1 MHLAS
6 QNKTNDWTMEE
17 LDYVLKGLKTNKSR
31 DALGYLNEL
40 FKPNVIGSDL
50 KLALLKLMNKIKQ
63 NQEYPKCLELCNIT
77 SIFKR
82 KSSIND
88 FSQYRGIFRVL
99 VFRSIL
105 ERLIYNDE
113 YYTIDGNLTDA
124 NVGARK
130 QRNMRDNLFVVNA
143 IMNSIKRGSEEPI
156 DLCTYDVE
164 RCFDALWT
172 YECINDLYESGFKND
187 KLTLLF
193 KMNQCAQVAVKT
205 SHGLTQRVNISNI
218 IMQGTVWGSL
228 FCTAT
233 MDKLAKLAYQNK
245 NFLYQ
250 YKGKV
255 DVPPLE
261 MVNEILT
268 VQKCG
273 AASSTI
279 NSEVNAFIQ
288 QKKLTLGAKKCTKI
302 HIGSKCDECS
312 KLFVHGEEMAE
323 SHEVKYLGDIIHE
336 NGRPKSTIM
345 QRVNQGYS
353 IFGQIF
359 ALLRDLRIGYLRASS
374 SDKPGC

>member
-1 MHLAS
+1 M
-6 QNKTNDWTMEE
+6 
-17 LDYVLKGLKTNKSR
+17 KTNKSR

-77 SIFKR
+77 SIFKP
-82 KSSIND
+82 KGSIND

-124 NVGARK
+124 NLGARK
-130 QRNMRDNLFVVNA
+130 QRKMRDNLFAVNA

-172 YECINDLYESGFKND
+172 YECINNLYESGFKND

-218 IMQGTVWGSL
+218 IMQGTVWASL
-228 FCTAT
+228 FCMAT
-233 MDKLAKLAYQNK
+233 MDKLAKHAYQNK
-245 NFLYQ
+245 NLLYK

-261 MVNEILT
+261 MVDDILT

-273 AASSTI
+273 AA
-279 NSEVNAFIQ
+279 
-288 QKKLTLGAKKCTKI
+288 
-302 HIGSKCDECS
+302 
-312 KLFVHGEEMAE
+312 
-323 SHEVKYLGDIIHE
+323 
-336 NGRPKSTIM
+336 
-345 QRVNQGYS
+345 
-353 IFGQIF
+353 
-359 ALLRDLRIGYLRASS
+359 
-374 SDKPGC
+374 